1 MSKSLKRVAAAL
13 EAAGVASEILEMP
26 GETRTAE
33 QAAGAAG
40 CALDQIAKSI
50 IFRGEATGHIVLF
63 LTAGG
68 NRVCPAKASR
78 VAGQTLGRADADQVR
93 AETGFAIGGVAP
105 VGHLAP
111 VPTYLDP
118 RLLDF
123 STVWGAAGTPRHI
136 FPIRP
141 EVLLRITGAT
151 VAEFTE

>member
-123 STVWGAAGTPRHI
+123 PTVWGAAGTPRHI